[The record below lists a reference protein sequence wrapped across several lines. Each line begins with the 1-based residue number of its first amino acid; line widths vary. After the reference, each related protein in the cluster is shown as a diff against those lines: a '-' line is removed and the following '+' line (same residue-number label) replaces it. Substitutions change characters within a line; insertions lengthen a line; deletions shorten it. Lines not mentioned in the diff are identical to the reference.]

1 MTDNKMKKT
10 DATLAIVIHTEEE
23 FNWSSGFYQSNSHV
37 THGDKLIVFC
47 EKIIA
52 LGAKI
57 TFALDYAFV
66 DSQDGIKVIEHFK
79 TKHPDHIEFATHLH
93 PWVNP
98 PNIGDDDQVSNF
110 DSYPGNL
117 SKQQEFNKLQRLTD
131 KVRDICGKAPVTYL
145 AGRYG
150 IGENT
155 LNTLATL
162 GYQTDVSIS
171 PFTDFSHQEGPNF
184 CAFNN
189 KTFER
194 GGLQHQPHTTAI
206 VSLFPFVERWFNNH
220 PEQFE
225 ILQKNGLNRILLKL
239 LRVKR
244 QRLSPEGFP
253 LKDLKRI
260 TETQLKLGHNK
271 LIFSFH
277 SPSVQAGLTP
287 YVTDEKQAIEFYN
300 TTAAYIQ
307 WFIEKQHGKITTVTN
322 SFASQGIN

>member
-1 MTDNKMKKT
+1 VIKKNE
-10 DATLAIVIHTEEE
+10 ATLAIVIHTEEE
-23 FNWSSGFYQSNSHV
+23 FNWSGGFYRSNKHI

-47 EKIIA
+47 EKLIT

-66 DSQDGIKVIEHFK
+66 DSIDGIKVIEHFK
-79 TKHPDHIEFATHLH
+79 TNYPNHVEFATHLH

-98 PNIGDDDQVSNF
+98 PNENDNDQVSNF
-110 DSYPGNL
+110 NSYPGNL
-117 SKQQEFNKLQRLTD
+117 SKRMEFDKLKVLTD
-131 KVRDICGKAPVTYL
+131 KITNVCSQAPVTYL

-155 LNTLATL
+155 LNSLITL

-171 PFTDFSHQEGPNF
+171 PFSDFTHQEGPNF
-184 CAFNN
+184 STFNN
-189 KTFER
+189 TTFEKN
-194 GGLQHQPHTTAI
+194 GIKYWPHTTAI
-206 VSLFPFVERWFNNH
+206 VSLFSFIERWFNNH
-220 PEQFE
+220 PKQFE
-225 ILQKNGLNRILLKL
+225 KQQKNNFSRLILKL

-253 LKDLKRI
+253 LQDLKNI
-260 TETQLKLGHNK
+260 TKTQLKLGNNN

-287 YVTDEKQAIEFYN
+287 YVTDEQQENEFYN
-300 TTAAYIQ
+300 TTASYIQ
-307 WFIEKQHGKITTVTN
+307 WFIKKQHGKIITVNGSCTKT
-322 SFASQGIN
+322 GKIK